1 MTEDQAALVEA
12 NRIRIETMQE
22 RYPGWEESLAETSAY
37 LASLGKAPREYVRA
51 WAVFRPSI
59 EGLRRNHPAVG
70 RAVERDRGAS
80 HLRVRSPDTVFS
92 DWRLA
97 HAAYR
102 LAG

>member
-1 MTEDQAALVEA
+1 MTAEQVALAEA
-12 NRIRIETMQE
+12 NRIRIETMRE

-51 WAVFRPSI
+51 WARFRPSI
-59 EGLRRNHPAVG
+59 ANLHRDPPVAKESHVGARLRP
-70 RAVERDRGAS
+70 RAADI
-80 HLRVRSPDTVFS
+80 VFD